1 MVLESFFG
9 REMVDFVNKAAI
21 GIDIFEYYF
30 TLACF
35 VICIILERSPHI
47 SPPPVIIVP
56 TLHHHFN
63 RRHSSIHRMMS
74 PLTLAVFT
82 CRDATPILIIS
93 TAGFQSVD

>member
-35 VICIILERSPHI
+35 VICIILENSPHI
-47 SPPPVIIVP
+47 
-56 TLHHHFN
+56 
-63 RRHSSIHRMMS
+63 RC
-74 PLTLAVFT
+74 PL
-82 CRDATPILIIS
+82 
-93 TAGFQSVD
+93 

>member
-21 GIDIFEYYF
+21 GIDIFEYCF

-47 SPPPVIIVP
+47 LLPPVMIVP
-56 TLHHHFN
+56 TLRHHRS
-63 RRHSSIHRMMS
+63 RRRSSICGMTP

-82 CRDATPILIIS
+82 CRMQPPSSSLAPLPP
-93 TAGFQSVD
+93 Q